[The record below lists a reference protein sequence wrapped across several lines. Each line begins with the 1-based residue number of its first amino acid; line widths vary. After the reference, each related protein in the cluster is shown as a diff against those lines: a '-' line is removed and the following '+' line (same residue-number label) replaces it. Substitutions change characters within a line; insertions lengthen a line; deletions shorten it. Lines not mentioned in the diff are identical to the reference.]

1 MQAEILAIGSELVQG
16 TTIDTNS
23 AYLAQQLASVGL
35 AVVRTGTVGDN
46 LAQAAAALTEALLHR
61 PDTDVII
68 CTGGLGPTVDD
79 ITREA
84 VAQATGRPLEFRP
97 ELLEQINAR
106 FAAMQRPM
114 SESNQRQAYLPQGA
128 RAIENPRGTA
138 PGFII
143 EDPHGTIIGLP
154 GVPHE
159 MRFLCENA
167 LLPYLR
173 DERGCSEVI
182 LVQTL
187 HAAGQGES
195 VIGEHIADL
204 MQRENPA
211 LGISAKQ
218 ARYELRITARA
229 SSQEAAQAMIA
240 ATESTLRE
248 RLGDMLLGTE
258 ELHEQVGRL
267 LHEHNLTLALY
278 EGHIAAPVYRTL
290 SMATTGRERLHGV
303 VIHTLDTPTD
313 EEGALSL
320 ADAGAQSVQ
329 NRWRSSLALGLQIIP
344 PPDNARMSTIC
355 MVLVFRG
362 GRTTLTQQYELDS
375 AEGWGIV
382 GTLAL
387 NMLREYLLAS
397 AAPA

>member
-1 MQAEILAIGSELVQG
+1 
-16 TTIDTNS
+16 
-23 AYLAQQLASVGL
+23 
-35 AVVRTGTVGDN
+35 
-46 LAQAAAALTEALLHR
+46 
-61 PDTDVII
+61 
-68 CTGGLGPTVDD
+68 VDD

-97 ELLEQINAR
+97 ELMEQIVAR
-106 FAAMQRPM
+106 FATMQRPM
-114 SESNQRQAYLPQGA
+114 SKSNQRQAYLPQGA

-143 EDPHGTIIGLP
+143 EDQHGTIIALP

-159 MRFLCENA
+159 MRFLCESA

-173 DERGCSEVI
+173 DERGCSECI
-182 LVQTL
+182 LVHTL

-204 MQRENPA
+204 MQRENPL

-218 ARYELRITARA
+218 ARYELRITARG
-229 SSQEAAQAMIA
+229 SSQEAAQAMITD
-240 ATESTLRE
+240 TESILRE

-267 LHEHNLTLALY
+267 LHERGLTLSLY
-278 EGHIAAPVYRTL
+278 EGHIAAPVYQAL
-290 SMATTGRERLHGV
+290 SSAASGRERLQGV
-303 VIHTLDTPTD
+303 VIHPLDAPTD

-344 PPDNARMSTIC
+344 PPAPGQMHTIC
-355 MVLVFRG
+355 MVLVFPG
-362 GRTTLTQQYELDS
+362 GRTTFTQRYELNS
-375 AEGWGIV
+375 TEEWGIV
-382 GTLAL
+382 GTMAL
-387 NMLREYLLAS
+387 NMLRQYVLES